1 MPLIFLLFRGYPL
14 SHNLSKLEEAQA
26 LIDSYNLG
34 GKVFIYI
41 KRYPIFFVISILKTE
56 VFRNVILAMV
66 AVFVCTEL
74 VLCNLLSC
82 LIVSLNIFVGLVTV
96 CGYLNLIGMDLDI
109 VSAMFITIA
118 QGVTV
123 DYSAHIVHSFM
134 KTSGNSREER
144 IKKSM
149 VDIGPA
155 VFNGGVSTF
164 AGFFFCAFGRIPIT
178 FVTFKISSMVVTS
191 GLFGAFF
198 IIPVVLS
205 MFGPENRSSPETNQA
220 QVIDVAPAN
229 ENQGYVDDENE
240 IQSGEAEVVDETDV
254 QEMSEN
260 SNSQNQDLDY
270 PNDNIKSQE
279 GRRKSQ
285 EMRKRVMKNNLS
297 ISTENENNKSHEMET
312 VPPNYVPNCS

>member
-1 MPLIFLLFRGYPL
+1 
-14 SHNLSKLEEAQA
+14 
-26 LIDSYNLG
+26 
-34 GKVFIYI
+34 
-41 KRYPIFFVISILKTE
+41 
-56 VFRNVILAMV
+56 
-66 AVFVCTEL
+66 
-74 VLCNLLSC
+74 
-82 LIVSLNIFVGLVTV
+82 
-96 CGYLNLIGMDLDI
+96 
-109 VSAMFITIA
+109 
-118 QGVTV
+118 
-123 DYSAHIVHSFM
+123 
-134 KTSGNSREER
+134 
-144 IKKSM
+144 
-149 VDIGPA
+149 
-155 VFNGGVSTF
+155 
-164 AGFFFCAFGRIPIT
+164 
-178 FVTFKISSMVVTS
+178 MVVSS

-240 IQSGEAEVVDETDV
+240 IQSGEAEVGDETDV